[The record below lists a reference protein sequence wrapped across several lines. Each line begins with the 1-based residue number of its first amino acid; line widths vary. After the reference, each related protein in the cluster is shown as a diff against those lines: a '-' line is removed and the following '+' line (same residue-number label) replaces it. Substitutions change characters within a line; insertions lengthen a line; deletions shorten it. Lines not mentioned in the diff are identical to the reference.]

1 MKVLVASNII
11 GPSQSFRITSPA
23 TLRQPGVSAL
33 LNSRHVETALNPMAA
48 PEPHHL
54 TRQVVIAMLVG
65 IVLGVVL
72 NRFGAVPW
80 VQLLLVDGLLF
91 VVGSI
96 FVAALKMMVVPLVF
110 VSLVAGVTSL
120 SDLNVLGRI
129 GIKALALYLATTAIA
144 ITIAL
149 TLAAIVGPGH
159 GFDAGSTTS
168 AFTGKAAPPFT
179 QVLIDMVPT
188 NPVAAMAEGN
198 MLQIIVFALLFGVA
212 MTMSGARGKHV
223 LNFFSD
229 LDVIIMHMVVWIMR
243 LAPYGVFAL
252 ITRTFASQGLD
263 ILLPLAAYFL
273 TLTGA
278 LAIQLFGVYPLLL
291 KLLASLNPLTFLKKM
306 RDPMAFAF
314 ATASSGA
321 TIPVTMRTVEY
332 KMGVKNSVAS
342 FTVPMGATIN
352 MDGTAMMQ
360 GVATV
365 FIANVY
371 GIDLGFNDYLLVVLT
386 ATLASIGTAAVP
398 GVGLVTLA
406 MVLDQV
412 GLPVEGIALIIGVDR
427 LLDMMRTL
435 TNVTGDCAVSCI
447 VAKSEKAFDQT
458 VFDDSGAGSVEAA
471 TRNSL
476 PSHPVS

>member
-1 MKVLVASNII
+1 
-11 GPSQSFRITSPA
+11 
-23 TLRQPGVSAL
+23 
-33 LNSRHVETALNPMAA
+33 MAA
-48 PEPHHL
+48 PPSHHL
-54 TRQVVIAMLVG
+54 TRQIVIAMLAG

-72 NRFGAVPW
+72 NRLGTADW
-80 VQLLLVDGLLF
+80 VQLVLVDGLLY
-91 VVGSI
+91 VVGSV

-120 SDLNVLGRI
+120 SDLNALGRI
-129 GIKALALYLATTAIA
+129 GIKSLALYLATTAIA
-144 ITIAL
+144 VTIAL
-149 TLAAIVGPGH
+149 TLAGIVGPGQ
-159 GFDAGSTTS
+159 GFNAGSTAAS
-168 AFTGKAAPPFT
+168 FSGKPAPPLT

-188 NPVAAMAEGN
+188 NPIAAMAEGN

-212 MTMSGARGKHV
+212 VTMSGARGKHV
-223 LNFFSD
+223 LNFFGD
-229 LDVIIMHMVVWIMR
+229 LDVVIMHMVEWIMR

-278 LAIQLFGVYPLLL
+278 LAIQVFGVYPLLL

-306 RDPMAFAF
+306 RDPAAFAF
-314 ATASSGA
+314 STASSGA
-321 TIPVTMRTVEY
+321 TIPVTLRTVEY

-342 FTVPMGATIN
+342 FTIPMGATIN

-371 GIDLGFNDYLLVVLT
+371 GIHLGITDYLLVVLT
-386 ATLASIGTAAVP
+386 ATLASIGTAAIP
-398 GVGLVTLA
+398 AVGLVTLT
-406 MVLDQV
+406 MVLGQV

-427 LLDMMRTL
+427 LLDMMRTV

-447 VAKSEKAFDQT
+447 VAKSEKALDQA
-458 VFDDSGAGSVEAA
+458 VFDDPSAGSVEAA
-471 TRNSL
+471 TRRPL
-476 PSHPVS
+476 PSHSAS